1 MSFIPLLFS
10 EWGEDLEHPHS
21 LLDQNLGLSLR
32 PEQLSSPARTST
44 SLYLDMLPRR
54 NPTLNQLKSLLELLR
69 QRENNGPSV
78 SPPPS
83 VNKDDFQV
91 VLDVQQFEP
100 HEIEVKIVDDCLVV
114 TAKHEDKRD
123 EHGWVSRQF
132 VRRCKL
138 PEDSNIEQLTSRLS
152 SDGLL
157 TIIAPKKRPL
167 KEEETERTIQ
177 IERTGKPFINEQRE
191 KSKRSKQNP
200 ANDGEKQTE

>member
-1 MSFIPLLFS
+1 MSLIPLLLS
-10 EWGEDLEHPHS
+10 ECLENLEHPHS
-21 LLDQNLGLSLR
+21 MLDQNFILNLR
-32 PEQLSSPARTST
+32 PEQLSSPARC
-44 SLYLDMLPRR
+44 SLYRNIIPRR
-54 NPTLNQLKSLLELLR
+54 NSTLNQLEALVELMQ

-78 SPPPS
+78 PSPP

-100 HEIEVKIVDDCLVV
+100 HEIEVKVVDNYFVV

-132 VRRCKL
+132 VRKCKL

-157 TIIAPKKRPL
+157 TIVAPKKRSL
-167 KEEETERTIQ
+167 KEETEKTIR
-177 IERTGKPFINEQRE
+177 IEHTGKPFVNEQRE
-191 KSKRSKQNP
+191 KSKKNP
-200 ANDGEKQTE
+200 SDEKKKE